1 MLKYFQTTS
10 INKSKKYTPQFEKIT
25 KKYNLDLDGDWN
37 KMSLPHQG
45 RHPYAYHD
53 YVLDSMK
60 KYDSIAK
67 GDQKKFLSL
76 YEQTKTEIANNPE
89 MLYKNYWKKRR

>member
-1 MLKYFQTTS
+1 MKLLFKS
-10 INKSKKYTPQFEKIT
+10 GENKRQHWKKFVGNCFDVYSQPQISLCDTAIIRKIILEI
-25 KKYNLDLDGDWN
+25 Y
-37 KMSLPHQG
+37 
-45 RHPYAYHD
+45 
-53 YVLDSMK
+53 LDSMK

>member
-1 MLKYFQTTS
+1 
-10 INKSKKYTPQFEKIT
+10 
-25 KKYNLDLDGDWN
+25 
-37 KMSLPHQG
+37 MSLPHQG

-53 YVLDSMK
+53 YVLDRMK

-89 MLYKNYWKKRR
+89 MLYKN

>member
-1 MLKYFQTTS
+1 MSFTGTGTNENSQIVVGGTLATMGA
-10 INKSKKYTPQFEKIT
+10 INQVAKENQE
-25 KKYNLDLDGDWN
+25 
-37 KMSLPHQG
+37 
-45 RHPYAYHD
+45 
-53 YVLDSMK
+53 V
-60 KYDSIAK
+60 AK